1 MIKAGMQVLNS
12 KRGWFGLVTEVYKQ
26 LPKWAVLSSEF
37 TDVSQ
42 LEKPILSVWLGR
54 GCGPIY
60 WQASDCIEVSATARP
75 QMLIADRLI
84 PEIEGLAKDFKPS
97 LDCKILSE

>member
-12 KRGWFGLVTEVYKQ
+12 KRGWFGLVTEVYER

-42 LEKPILSVWLGR
+42 SEKTILSVWLGR

-75 QMLIADRLI
+75 QILIADHLI
-84 PEIEGLAKDFKPS
+84 PEIERLSRDFKLS
-97 LDCKILSE
+97 TDCKILSE